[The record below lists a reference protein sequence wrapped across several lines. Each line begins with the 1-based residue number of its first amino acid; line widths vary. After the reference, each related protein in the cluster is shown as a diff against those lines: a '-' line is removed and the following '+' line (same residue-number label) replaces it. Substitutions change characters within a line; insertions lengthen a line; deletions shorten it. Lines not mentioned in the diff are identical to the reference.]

1 MPSHCFCEAVG
12 VGVIRQPANTISSL
26 AFVAVALI
34 VLIRSRVETGSERA
48 QHLAR
53 HLAPHL
59 ARRFAIAV
67 AVVGAG
73 SAFFHASLTFWG
85 QTADVLG
92 MYLVATFLLLASI
105 VRRVPLSARAQRDWY
120 LGGNLALVAL
130 LVWQP
135 ALRRYAF
142 AALIVAVL
150 WSEFRNYTRGIRVMS
165 TAPLIT
171 AVSLL
176 AFGFAIWTLDLTH
189 RLCNP
194 ASVWQGHALWH
205 VCGAASAWFA
215 YRYFTQPTIADRR

>member
-12 VGVIRQPANTISSL
+12 VGVIRQPANTISSF

-34 VLIRSRVETGSERA
+34 VLMPSRVATTGERA
-48 QHLAR
+48 QHRAR
-53 HLAPHL
+53 HL
-59 ARRFAIAV
+59 ARRFAISV

-105 VRRVPLSARAQRDWY
+105 VRRVPLSARAQREWY
-120 LGGNLALVAL
+120 LGGNLALVAM

-150 WSEFRNYTRGIRVMS
+150 WSEFRNHTRGIRVMS

-194 ASVWQGHALWH
+194 TSVWQGHALWH